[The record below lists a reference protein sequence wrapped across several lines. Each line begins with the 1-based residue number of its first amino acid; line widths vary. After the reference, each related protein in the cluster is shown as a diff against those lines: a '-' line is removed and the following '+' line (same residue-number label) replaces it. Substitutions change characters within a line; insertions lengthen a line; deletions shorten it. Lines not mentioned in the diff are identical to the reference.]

1 MGQFDRNRRTKIVAT
16 IGPATE
22 SAERIKEL
30 VQAGA
35 TTFRL
40 NFSHGDHS
48 EHAARIAT
56 IREVSKELGINIGI
70 LQDLQ
75 GPKIRLGRFSDGPIT
90 LANGD
95 RFSLTSRPVSC
106 DQTIAT
112 VTYDK
117 LADEVTAGSRILLD
131 DGRVEMKVEQVDQ
144 AEQTLHCS
152 VTVGG
157 ILSNNKGVNFPDVQ
171 LSVRALTDKDKVD
184 LEFGLSQQVDWVAL
198 SFVRNPSDME
208 EIRDLIRQHGHSTPV
223 VAKIEKFEAIDQI
236 DAILPLCDGVMVARG
251 DLGVEM
257 PAEEVPL
264 LQKELISK
272 ANSLGIPI
280 ITATQMLDSMA
291 SSPRPPRGERCRQCH
306 P

>member
-1 MGQFDRNRRTKIVAT
+1 MGQFDQNRRTKIVAT

-22 SAERIKEL
+22 SPERIKEL
-30 VQAGA
+30 VKAGA

-56 IREVSKELGINIGI
+56 IRQVSEELGQTIGI

-75 GPKIRLGRFSDGPIT
+75 GPKIRLGRFAEGPIT

-95 RFSLTSRPVSC
+95 PFTLTSRPVSC
-106 DQTIAT
+106 DKTIAT

-117 LADEVTAGSRILLD
+117 LADEVTVGSRIMLD
-131 DGRVEMKVEQVDQ
+131 DGRVEMKVDTVDKAQ
-144 AEQTLHCS
+144 QTLHCT

-157 ILSNNKGVNFPDVQ
+157 VLSNNKGVNFPDVQ

-184 LEFGLSQQVDWVAL
+184 LEFGLSQGVDWVAL
-198 SFVRNPSDME
+198 SFVRNPSDMQ
-208 EIRDLIRQHGHSTPV
+208 EIRELINSLGFSTPV

-236 DAILPLCDGVMVARG
+236 DMILPLCDGVMVARG

-264 LQKELISK
+264 LQKELI
-272 ANSLGIPI
+272 
-280 ITATQMLDSMA
+280 
-291 SSPRPPRGERCRQCH
+291 
-306 P
+306 